1 MEAAGNAFIES
12 GLLGASVFVLAVVIG
27 LMARHIISLYKRIDD
42 LNGEW
47 RKDTATSLTSV
58 TTALDT
64 VRQTITALSNQN
76 KG

>member
-1 MEAAGNAFIES
+1 MEGATKVFLES
-12 GLLGASVFVLAVVIG
+12 GLLGAAVVVLAIVIG
-27 LMARHIISLYKRIDD
+27 LLARHIISLYKRIDE

-64 VRQTITALSNQN
+64 VRQTISVLNSQN

>member
-1 MEAAGNAFIES
+1 MEGATKVFLES
-12 GLLGASVFVLAVVIG
+12 GLLGAAVVGLAIVIG
-27 LMARHIISLYKRIDD
+27 LLARHIISLYKRIDE

-64 VRQTITALSNQN
+64 VRQTITVLNSQN